1 MAPNGLLSRYIP
13 DIGGVWTWTEATWR
27 AVPGLVVSITWRTLW
42 PTDLP
47 DAPLSVIKPDY
58 DFQMW
63 VPLSED
69 ARLCAALGFP
79 T

>member
-1 MAPNGLLSRYIP
+1 MGFIQPLLPPPARTSRPRADDRQTIEGLLLI
-13 DIGGVWTWTEATWR
+13 
-27 AVPGLVVSITWRTLW
+27 LITWRTLW